1 MPEDLE
7 DTELL
12 RRYVESRS
20 QEAFAELVRR
30 RIGLVYSVALRL
42 TRDPHRAEDVSQ
54 AVFTDLARKAASL
67 VQRPVLAGWLY
78 RSAHFAAVDVI
89 RAEASRTKREREA
102 HSMHEILGHDDGSAK
117 DDWEKLRP
125 VLDQVIS
132 ELGERDR
139 DAVLLRFFDGRSF
152 GDIAAR
158 LQLTENT
165 ARMRVD
171 RALDKLHGLLARR
184 GVTSTA
190 TALGTLL
197 AQQASAA
204 TAPVGL
210 AATVTSGSLAS
221 GAAAT
226 GVLQLMISSKAM
238 AGITGVG
245 LALIFGAT
253 ALEMRARRQTEAAL
267 AFAGKENSRLASALE
282 GITQQSEAAEQDNA
296 RLRDQLAA
304 VRARQTRQRETAV
317 AATQAALAADLQQA
331 DAFMARH
338 ADVKQAFL
346 NKNRAIAAGRYAALI
361 RSLGLSP
368 AQTEEFL
375 DLVAQQTSLRFTTA
389 SGMAL
394 SFNPSA
400 NPSQLEPRLHELLG
414 DAGFAQYRS
423 FNPEAGRIVTELAGN
438 LYASSSPL
446 TASQANQLTEFI
458 RDADLSAPKSGEAP
472 NLPSASAYDWD
483 AVMSRARTILSEEQ
497 LKVLATEGAARQY
510 RAAMLVARRQ
520 ANPSVSRN

>member
-1 MPEDLE
+1 
-7 DTELL
+7 
-12 RRYVESRS
+12 
-20 QEAFAELVRR
+20 
-30 RIGLVYSVALRL
+30 
-42 TRDPHRAEDVSQ
+42 
-54 AVFTDLARKAASL
+54 
-67 VQRPVLAGWLY
+67 
-78 RSAHFAAVDVI
+78 
-89 RAEASRTKREREA
+89 
-102 HSMHEILGHDDGSAK
+102 MHEILGHDDGSEKAE
-117 DDWEKLRP
+117 WEKLRP

-197 AQQASAA
+197 AQQATAA

-210 AATVTSGSLAS
+210 AAAVTNSSLAS
-221 GAAAT
+221 AGAAGATAT

-238 AGITGVG
+238 VGITGVG

-253 ALEMRARRQTEAAL
+253 ALEMRIGRETEAAL
-267 AFAGKENSRLASALE
+267 AFAEKENSRLASSLE
-282 GITQQSEAAEQDNA
+282 ATTQQAAAIEQDNA

-304 VRARQTRQRETAV
+304 ARARQTGQRETAA
-317 AATQAALAADLQQA
+317 AATQAALMADLQQA

-338 ADVKQAFL
+338 TDVKQAFL
-346 NKNRAIAAGRYAALI
+346 NKSRAIAAGRYAALI

-375 DLVAQQTSLRFTTA
+375 DLVAQQTSLRFVTA
-389 SGMAL
+389 DGMAL
-394 SFNPSA
+394 SFNPSSTL
-400 NPSQLEPRLHELLG
+400 SQLEPRLHELLG

-423 FNPEAGRIVTELAGN
+423 FNPEAGRIVTELAGT

-446 TASQANQLTEFI
+446 TAPQANQLTELI
-458 RDADLSAPKSGEAP
+458 RDADLSARKPGGAP

-483 AVMSRARTILSEEQ
+483 VVMSRARAILSEEQ

-520 ANPSVSRN
+520 ANPSASRN